1 MSTLTNKHCQP
12 QLNNKL
18 IIPNQPIIVLWSK
31 LLGLFKKEQ
40 PVKSQAQ
47 IDQEAKDEEEV
58 QAAYR
63 LALKEQRIKNAKQQA
78 IIEADKRVNQKP
90 FYQKVIGAATA
101 IGKDLASGAGNMNPD
116 ALFTWD
122 EPQSK
127 RQHKKKRRQQ
137 QSDFSLI

>member
-1 MSTLTNKHCQP
+1 
-12 QLNNKL
+12 
-18 IIPNQPIIVLWSK
+18 
-31 LLGLFKKEQ
+31 LLGLFKKDQ
-40 PVKSQAQ
+40 PPKSQAQ

-63 LALKEQRIKNAKQQA
+63 LSLKEQRIKNAKQQG

-90 FYQKVIGAATA
+90 FYQKVIGAASA

-122 EPQSK
+122 EPQGK
-127 RQHKKKRRQQ
+127 RQRKKKRRQQ
-137 QSDFSLI
+137 QPDFSLI